1 MVKPPE
7 ISDINVNALID
18 SLENGFSFTLVITKK
33 NYKLSAKGRYFSP
46 EKYTFNGT
54 FSSGGKVESVNGIN
68 PMETI
73 RMVTGEKDFK
83 PLWGKGGS
91 YLFKFTAN
99 LFLVDPVNG
108 IGEGEIEIKHN
119 RIVSIKGKTKNGVL
133 SIYLTPLRFNTT
145 SKYYIRV
152 NGSHSELVKRLK
164 IFGEKDITKKFNTV
178 SFIESRTFDNRLLQK
193 GNLLFMSMNPDSQ
206 GLYTTIGHSILRF
219 SKKSEIAFKIEG
231 VERGYDS
238 RGRPSLIV
246 RTENAPDTFIGV
258 FVDGK
263 FSSLSYG
270 NTIMYFP
277 YKDTLTRDIIYAIIK
292 SGPLRCKIKEIKR
305 RNL

>member
-18 SLENGFSFTLVITKK
+18 SLENGFTFTLNITKK
-33 NYKLSAKGRYFSP
+33 NYRLSAKGKYLSP
-46 EKYTFNGT
+46 EKYTFNGS
-54 FSSGGKVESVNGIN
+54 FSSGGKTDSINGIN

-83 PLWGKGGS
+83 PLGEKEGS

-108 IGEGEIEIKHN
+108 IGKGEIEIKHN
-119 RIVSIKGKTKNGVL
+119 RIISIKGKTENGVL
-133 SIYLTPLRFNTT
+133 SIFLTPLKFNAT
-145 SKYYIRV
+145 SKYSIRV
-152 NGSHSELVKRLK
+152 NGSPSELVKRLK
-164 IFGEKDITKKFNTV
+164 IFGEKDITKEFNTIN
-178 SFIESRTFDNRLLQK
+178 FIESRTFDKRLLQK
-193 GNLLFMSMNPDSQ
+193 GNLSFISMNPDPQ
-206 GLYTTIGHSILRF
+206 GLYSTIGHSILRF
-219 SKKSEIAFKIEG
+219 SKKSEITFRIEG

-263 FSSLSYG
+263 FYSLSYG